1 LAKLAF
7 IFFTQSKDFSKHLSL
22 DVRSSSTFF
31 SKWFFQYSLISWLA
45 SASAHFSASASCL
58 RRSSISIFWALA

>member
-1 LAKLAF
+1 LVKLSF

-31 SKWFFQYSLISWLA
+31 SK
-45 SASAHFSASASCL
+45 
-58 RRSSISIFWALA
+58 